1 MSLFRNLATTAALT
15 AAVGGVFVASSPAAH
30 AAGGTAPACVARG
43 VDYDPAGFFVHL
55 TNNCTRTMRVQVIVR
70 LGSDS
75 PCYSM
80 QRGTSKTFWHGGIGA
95 YDRTAVC

>member
-1 MSLFRNLATTAALT
+1 M
-15 AAVGGVFVASSPAAH
+15 
-30 AAGGTAPACVARG
+30 
-43 VDYDPAGFFVHL
+43 HL
-55 TNNCTRTMRVQVIVR
+55 TNNRTRTMRVQVIVQ

-80 QRGTSKTFWHGGIGA
+80 PRGTSKTSWYEGIGA